1 MNIQVEKTALVLI
14 DLQNG
19 ILSHH
24 CAPYTAKEIIERA
37 KTLIEAFTE
46 KGGFVV
52 LVRVSSLDGKDML
65 HPSTDAPAA
74 QATGYPEG
82 WDQIVPELADL
93 PGTYTL
99 TKRQWG
105 AFHGTDLD
113 VQLRRRGIDT
123 IVLGGVSTGIG
134 VDMTAREAFQLGY
147 NQFFAEDVMG
157 AADKEM
163 HDYVRANIFPRIG
176 RVRSS
181 ADIISY
187 L

>member
-19 ILSHH
+19 ILSRN
-24 CAPYTAKEIIERA
+24 CAPYTAEEIIERA
-37 KTLIEAFTE
+37 KALVEAFTE

-65 HPSTDAPAA
+65 QPITDAPAT
-74 QATGYPEG
+74 QAMTFPEG
-82 WDQIVPELADL
+82 WDQIVSELATIH
-93 PGTYTL
+93 GTYTL

-181 ADIISY
+181 TDIISY